1 MNRYP
6 VSAIQ
11 MVSSNDLQ
19 SNLAE
24 AEYLVTEAASDGAQ
38 LVVLPET
45 FAMFGTRAQK
55 SLALQ
60 EVSAEAVIRPF
71 ISALAKRLGIWIVA
85 GTIPIAVE
93 YSEKVLSACFVFD
106 DQGKQRACYNK
117 IHLFDVDVADAQGS
131 YRESDTFLAGNDI
144 VVIDTPFGR
153 LGLAVCYDIRFP
165 EFFRAMFEQGVD
177 LIAVPAA
184 FTLLTGKAHWLPLL
198 QARAIENQCYIIG
211 ANQGGD
217 HTSSRSTSGDSV
229 IIDGWGK
236 VLASKEKG
244 AGCVTAEVDL
254 DQLAK
259 YRKSMP
265 IQQHQRFT
273 VNKKRALSSRFY
285 L

>member
-1 MNRYP
+1 MNQYR

-24 AEYLVTEAASDGAQ
+24 AERLVAAAALDGAQ

-45 FAMFGTRAQK
+45 FAMFSTRAQK
-55 SLALQ
+55 PLGMQ
-60 EVSAEAVIRPF
+60 EASAGAVIRPF

-85 GTIPIAVE
+85 GTIPVAVE
-93 YSEKVLSACFVFD
+93 DSEQVLSSCFVFD
-106 DQGKQRACYNK
+106 DQGKEQGCYNK
-117 IHLFDVDVADAQGS
+117 IHLFDVDVADSQGS
-131 YRESDTFLAGNDI
+131 YRESDTFLAGND
-144 VVIDTPFGR
+144 VVVVDTPFGR
-153 LGLAVCYDIRFP
+153 LGLAICYDIRFP
-165 EFFRAMFEQGVD
+165 EFFRAIFAQGVD
-177 LIAVPAA
+177 LIAIPAA

-217 HTSSRSTSGDSV
+217 HTPSRSTSGDSV
-229 IIDGWGK
+229 IIDSWGK

-244 AGCVTAEVDL
+244 AGYASAEVDL
-254 DQLAK
+254 DELAK
-259 YRKSMP
+259 HRKSMS

-273 VNKKRALSSRFY
+273 VSPKKAGK
-285 L
+285 